1 MYNRFILNRKTI
13 EEVIYTEGIGIH
25 TGNRVSVRLLPAD
38 SGTGIVFINKYR
50 GMKSPIVASP
60 DSVVDTQYAITLSNG
75 EWQIKTVEHFLAVLF
90 MLGITDILIEIDD
103 EEMPIFDGSS
113 SPIIKLFDEKRFRIF
128 EEVNE
133 PLKVIN
139 PIWMVEADKFVIVL
153 PSDIPKISYTI
164 SYDHPLIQTQYA
176 HFPLTRDVFV
186 QEIAPARTYG
196 FERDVEFLWKNSLAK
211 GGSLSNALVISNQ
224 TYLNEP
230 RFKDECVRHKIMD
243 FIGDIS
249 LLGKP
254 VFGYFIVGKSGHT
267 FDIRFIRKIMS
278 IYSESDI
285 GTPPDLP
292 GETRKE
298 I

>member
-25 TGNRVSVRLLPAD
+25 TGNRVSVRLLPAE
-38 SGTGIVFINKYR
+38 SGTGIVFISKYR
-50 GMKSPIVASP
+50 GMESPIMVSP

-75 EWQIKTVEHFLAVLF
+75 EWQIKTVEHFLAVFF
-90 MLGITDILIEIDD
+90 MLGITDLIVEVDD

-113 SPIIKLFDEKRFRIF
+113 SPIVKLFDEKRLRIF

-139 PIWMVEADKFVIVL
+139 PIWMVEDDKFVIVL

-176 HFPLTRDVFV
+176 HFPLTRDIFV

-196 FERDVEFLWKNSLAK
+196 FERDVEYLWKNSLAK
-211 GGSLSNALVISNQ
+211 GGSLSNALVISHQ

-267 FDIRFIRKIMS
+267 FDIRFVRKIMA

-285 GTPPDLP
+285 GTPPHLP

>member
-1 MYNRFILNRKTI
+1 MYKRFILNRKTV
-13 EEVIYTEGIGIH
+13 EEAIYCEGIGIH
-25 TGNRVSVRLLPAD
+25 TGKAVNVRLLPAE

-50 GMKSPIVASP
+50 GLKSPIKASV

-75 EWQIKTVEHFLAVLF
+75 EWQIKTVEHFLAVFF
-90 MLGITDILIEIDD
+90 MLGITDLVIEVN
-103 EEMPIFDGSS
+103 ESEMPIFDGSS
-113 SPIIKLFDEKRFRIF
+113 SQILRLFDEKRFHIF
-128 EEVNE
+128 EEVNK
-133 PLKVIN
+133 PLRIIN
-139 PIWMVEADKFVIVL
+139 PIWMLEIDKFVIVL

-176 HFPLTRDVFV
+176 HFTLSKDIFIR
-186 QEIAPARTYG
+186 EIAPARTYG
-196 FERDVEFLWKNSLAK
+196 FERDVEFLWNNSLAR
-211 GGSLSNALVISNQ
+211 GGSLSNALVISNKS
-224 TYLNEP
+224 YLNEP

-254 VFGYFIVGKSGHT
+254 VIGYFIVCKSGHT
-267 FDIRFIRKIMS
+267 FDISFVRKIMS
-278 IYSESDI
+278 IYSDI
-285 GTPPDLP
+285 DVGTSLDLP